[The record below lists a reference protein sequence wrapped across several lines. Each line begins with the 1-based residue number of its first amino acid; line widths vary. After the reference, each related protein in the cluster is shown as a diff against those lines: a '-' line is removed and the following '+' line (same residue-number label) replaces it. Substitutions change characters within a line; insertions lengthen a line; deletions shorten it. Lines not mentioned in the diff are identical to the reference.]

1 MKIRY
6 IYNYVPV
13 HTATSIVFR
22 KQPVACVAS
31 YEGNIGV
38 SIKNPKDKHFSKK
51 RAREIAEGRAMVGHV
66 HDIPNAKIFIK
77 TEGDIVVYKNTVLYP
92 YKRIQLRDAIAY
104 AASKLN
110 G

>member
-6 IYNYVPV
+6 IYSYVPV

-22 KQPVACVAS
+22 KQPVACVAC

-51 RAREIAEGRAMVGHV
+51 RAREIAEGRAMINHK
-66 HDIPNAKIFIK
+66 HEIPNAKIYIK
-77 TEGDIVVYKNTVLYP
+77 TEGDIVVYNNTVLYP
-92 YKRIQLRDAIAY
+92 YKRIHLRDAVALQQ
-104 AASKLN
+104 AN
-110 G
+110 